1 MASLQPR
8 TTKGHK
14 YWSIVESRRVNGKPR
29 AIILQ
34 YLGTADALLKRLNE
48 TCEDLTYKS
57 YSHGAVTALLD
68 IAAKIGV
75 PDIINQHIE
84 SQRPYFADKPIR
96 NDLTA
101 GITLLLAAI
110 GRACKPTSKDGWS
123 DWAQTTSLEY
133 LLKVPLNKV
142 DSTHYW
148 DMMDSLPV
156 QSIEKIEV
164 ELLRRIK
171 QKYNLES
178 NTLLFDT
185 TNFYTYISSTNARC
199 EIAKRGKNKQRRYD
213 LRQFGL
219 AMVVTRKDNVPIFH
233 HTYEGNMNDS
243 KVFKSIIGK
252 IKKRLVDLDFDLEKH
267 TIVFD
272 RGNNSKKNL
281 ALLKGLRLYYVGAL
295 TPYHHKALIER
306 ASDNFE
312 EVMVKNKALQVY
324 REKSDIWGE
333 ERTVLVVISE
343 KLRAGQLR
351 GIYQA
356 LAKIRKQLQD
366 LSEALDSPKAQKRD
380 RDKLEEQL
388 GRISKGQYLAG
399 MIDWTL
405 TEKSEGKFK
414 LTYTISKERI
424 ASGEE
429 ELGFRILMTNRH
441 AWKSS
446 DIIAAYHSQASVEAS
461 FKDLKNPFNLALR
474 PQYHW
479 TDQKMKVHNFICVL
493 GYQLATILLSEA
505 RAKAGFTG
513 SMQTLLTTLN
523 RIRLALVF
531 EKKKT
536 RKGNQK
542 VTYKLEELSKEEESL
557 MSALGLLKL
566 HKRRIKIG
574 GVGVY
579 K

>member
-14 YWSIVESRRVNGKPR
+14 YWSIVESRRVNGKPTPF
-29 AIILQ
+29 IIQ
-34 YLGTADALLKRLNE
+34 YLGTADALLKRLNS
-48 TCEDLTYKS
+48 TFEDFTYKS
-57 YSHGAVTALLD
+57 YSHGSVVALLD

-75 PDIINQHIE
+75 PDIINQHID
-84 SQRPYFADKPIR
+84 SQRPYFADKPLR

-101 GITLLLAAI
+101 GVTLLLAAI
-110 GRACKPTSKDGWS
+110 GRVCKPTSKDGWWN
-123 DWAQTTSLEY
+123 WAQTTSLEY
-133 LLKVPLNKV
+133 LLKVSLNKL
-142 DSTHYW
+142 DSSHYW

-156 QSIEKIEV
+156 ENIEKIEV
-164 ELLRRIK
+164 ELLQRIK
-171 QKYNLES
+171 QEYNLES

-185 TNFYTYISSTNARC
+185 TNFFTYISSTNARC

-219 AMVVTRKDNVPIFH
+219 ALVVTKKDNIPIFH

-243 KVFKSIIGK
+243 KVFDKVIGK
-252 IKKRLVDLDFDLEKH
+252 IRKRLVDLDFDLNKH

-281 ALLKGLRLYYVGAL
+281 ALLKELELFYVGAL
-295 TPYHHKALIER
+295 TPYHHKELLER
-306 ASDNFE
+306 ANENFE
-312 EVMVKNKALQVY
+312 AVTVKNNEIQVY
-324 REKSDIWGE
+324 REKSVIWGG
-333 ERTVLVVISE
+333 ERTILVIISE

-356 LAKIRKQLQD
+356 LSKKEKQLQK
-366 LSEALDSPKAQKRD
+366 LAEALDSPKAKKRD
-380 RDKLEEQL
+380 REKLEEKL
-388 GRISKGQYLAG
+388 RKIAKGQFLAG
-399 MIDWTL
+399 IIDWTL

-424 ASGEE
+424 AAIEE

-441 AWKSS
+441 SWDSS
-446 DIIAAYHSQASVEAS
+446 DIIDAYHSQAAVEAS
-461 FKDLKNPFNLALR
+461 FKDLKNPFNLAVR

-479 TDQKMKVHNFICVL
+479 TDQKLKVHNFICVM
-493 GYQLATILLSEA
+493 GYQLATILLSKA
-505 RAKAGFTG
+505 REKAGFTG

-523 RIRLALVF
+523 NIRLALVF
-531 EKKKT
+531 EKKK
-536 RKGNQK
+536 KKNGNRK
-542 VTYKLEELSKEEESL
+542 VTYKLEELSKKEEKL
-557 MSALGLLKL
+557 MSSLGLQKL
-566 HKRRIKIG
+566 HKRKIKMS